1 MNISFVVKLD
11 WKMKTQENYYWVQI
25 LKEKY
30 QQSIEPY
37 QGYKKF
43 SPIFELLFSASFL
56 MNSHFNFIPGDEV
69 TIRILEYFILHHI
82 ALENVEEL

>member
-37 QGYKKF
+37 QEYKQF
-43 SPIFELLFSASFL
+43 SPIFELLFSASFF
-56 MNSHFNFIPGDEV
+56 MNSHFNFIPGNEV

-82 ALENVEEL
+82 SLENVEEL